1 MDQSRHLALSRGCL
15 ILLYTVL
22 ILHSSVDGG
31 EATERAGAVRFVAD
45 TISNGLRPH
54 SRLEFSSDGRQIF
67 WSGYVIGEGNTEW
80 MFTSTWDGHEWTVPE
95 IIPVNGGL
103 GNGPALS
110 PDGERLFFGAERPL
124 EVGGPPYVGIWYAD
138 REGDGWTQV
147 QPVEA
152 TLDTTGFAGRPSL
165 SRNGNLYY
173 LVRGSI
179 SAIPAVARCRLESGL
194 YLEPELIGGA
204 LDGEIVLDP
213 WIHPDEEFLLIML
226 DADLSDQPNHGS
238 SDLFIVRKRP
248 DDSWG
253 PIVNLGSAV
262 NTKHFDRSPSMSH
275 DGEML
280 FFIRAV
286 GDIFVESDA
295 HFYWQKWSEI
305 PRSYVE

>member
-1 MDQSRHLALSRGCL
+1 MDQSRHLALGRKCL
-15 ILLYTVL
+15 ILIVTIL

-31 EATERAGAVRFVAD
+31 EAAERAGAVRFVAD
-45 TISNGLRPH
+45 TLSHGIRPH
-54 SRLEFSSDGRQIF
+54 SRLEFSPDGRQIF
-67 WSGYVIGEGNTEW
+67 WSGYVISEDNTEW
-80 MFTSTWDGHEWTVPE
+80 MFTSTWGGHGWTVPE
-95 IIPVNGGL
+95 IIPINGGL

-110 PDGERLFFGAERPL
+110 PDGGRLFFGAERPL
-124 EVGGPPYVGIWYAD
+124 EEGGPTYIGIWYAD
-138 REGDGWTQV
+138 REGDGWSQV
-147 QPVEA
+147 QPVES
-152 TLDTTGFAGRPSL
+152 TLDTTGFAGQPSMA
-165 SRNGNLYY
+165 RNGNLYY

-179 SAIPAVARCRLESGL
+179 SAIPAVALCRFESGVH
-194 YLEPELIGGA
+194 LEPELIGGV
-204 LDGEIVLDP
+204 LEGEIVLDP
-213 WIHPDEEFLLIML
+213 WIDPDEKFLLIML